1 MRRTLRDLPGGPMRS
16 VATTLVFA
24 LLGPVGASAQSVAEV
39 VEGMYAT
46 AERQAAP
53 VQDYTLT
60 QRVMGVETFTYFEK
74 ELVDGHP
81 VFRLKMSDGAGFSLS
96 LAGDDVG
103 LGDVFLYGPDLLEH
117 ARYEGIEQIGNFS
130 VHVLA
135 VDDAA
140 AVEIVPPG
148 SGDQNA
154 FTARSLRLFVDTT
167 LMIPR
172 RVVIAG
178 DAAVDTGT
186 QPLTIQ
192 MDMTSFLPIESLWVP
207 FMTTLQV
214 AGMTV
219 EVTVA
224 EVLINA
230 GRPEA

>member
-1 MRRTLRDLPGGPMRS
+1 MRRIVPGMTRGIVPSLM
-16 VATTLVFA
+16 LA
-24 LLGPVGASAQSVAEV
+24 LLAPVGASAQSVAEV
-39 VEGMYAT
+39 VEGMYAA

-60 QRVMGVETFTYFEK
+60 QRVMGVETFNYFEK
-74 ELVDGHP
+74 EIVDGRP

-96 LAGDDVG
+96 LAGEDVG
-103 LGDVFLYGPDLLEH
+103 LGDIFLYGPDLLEH
-117 ARYEGIEQIGNFS
+117 ALYEGAEQIGNFS

-140 AVEIVPPG
+140 TIGIVPPG
-148 SGDQNA
+148 SADQA
-154 FTARSLRLFVDTT
+154 TFTARSLRLFVDATM
-167 LMIPR
+167 MITR
-172 RVVIAG
+172 RVVIEG
-178 DAAVDTGT
+178 DAATDAGS
-186 QPLTIQ
+186 QALTIQ

-214 AGMTV
+214 AGLTV